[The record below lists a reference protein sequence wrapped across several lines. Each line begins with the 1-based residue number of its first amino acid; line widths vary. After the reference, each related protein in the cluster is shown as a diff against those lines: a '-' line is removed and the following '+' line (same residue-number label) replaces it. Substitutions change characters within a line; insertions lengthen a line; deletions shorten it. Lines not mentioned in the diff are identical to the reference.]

1 MATANAASADEP
13 KPKGRRTTPLNQSD
27 VPAYPLTEA
36 LRVAE
41 AIRDQF
47 AKEVTTP
54 FNLAVALNIAPTG
67 TVYKMLTGSAVAY
80 GLTEGAAQAATIG
93 LTDLGRRIVA
103 PLEEGD
109 DLVAMRE
116 AVLKP
121 RVIREFL
128 QKYDGSPLPSPAI
141 ALNVI
146 EDMKVPETAKQR
158 AYDMIVRNAEE
169 LGLFVELKGKKYVRL
184 EGIEAPARNSREP
197 VSEGDS
203 DNVIPYPGP
212 TEPESEYDDR
222 VLPDLPTKPVT
233 DPATNNRVFITHGKN
248 HKVVEQIQKI
258 LRFGKF
264 EAIVSVEHQTLA
276 KPIPDKVMDDMRS
289 CSAAIVH
296 VGAERTLIDAE
307 GNEHT
312 EINPN
317 VLIEVGAAMAL
328 YERRFVLLVERGVV
342 LPSNLHG
349 LCEVR
354 YEGEQLDH
362 DATMKLLEAFN
373 NFR

>member
-1 MATANAASADEP
+1 MTAANIASTNDP
-13 KPKGRRTTPLNQSD
+13 KPKARRTLNQSD
-27 VPAYPLTEA
+27 VPAYTLGEA

-47 AKEVTTP
+47 AKEPTTP
-54 FNLAVALNIAPTG
+54 LNLAVALDIAPAG
-67 TVYKMLTGSAVAY
+67 TVYKMLSGSAVAY
-80 GLTEGAAQAATIG
+80 GLTEGAAQAASIA

-103 PLEEGD
+103 PVEEGD
-109 DLVAMRE
+109 DVVAMRE

-128 QKYDGSPLPSPAI
+128 QKYDGSPLPLPNI

-146 EDMKVPETAKQR
+146 EQMNVPENARQR
-158 AYDMIVRNAEE
+158 AYDMIIRNAEE
-169 LGLFVELKGKKYVRL
+169 LGLLLELKGKKYVRL
-184 EGIEAPARNSREP
+184 DSTGAIPRSKHESA
-197 VSEGDS
+197 SEGEPD
-203 DNVIPYPGP
+203 DNVIPYPVP
-212 TEPESEYDDR
+212 AETEYDDE
-222 VLPDLPTKPVT
+222 VVPDLPARQVT
-233 DPATNNRVFITHGKN
+233 DPTTNNRVFITHGKN
-248 HKVVEQIQKI
+248 YKVVEQIQKI

-264 EAIVSVEHQTLA
+264 EAIVSVENQTLA

-296 VGAERTLIDAE
+296 VGAERKLLDVE